1 MLTRIAEMV
10 DFVLLK
16 GSTFLVTIMNKF
28 DSIPSSQRFSLDLN
42 LFVSVL
48 AFTIIVQSGFK
59 RGSFKRK
66 GNMIN
71 PDLCSG

>member
-28 DSIPSSQRFSLDLN
+28 DSIPSSQRFTLDLN

-48 AFTIIVQSGFK
+48 AFTIIVQSGF
-59 RGSFKRK
+59 
-66 GNMIN
+66 
-71 PDLCSG
+71 